1 MTFPDKN
8 SGCRHS
14 LCCDNNFFS
23 YTFVF
28 VRTTWVGGSWMRVW
42 RVWGQSKGTSMV
54 QNVLLTATEGTCMVQ
69 FGFLATTMGA
79 CMEQDVLLT
88 ATEGVSIV

>member
-1 MTFPDKN
+1 MIFSHMLLYLCVPRGWGEA
-8 SGCRHS
+8 GCVCGELR
-14 LCCDNNFFS
+14 
-23 YTFVF
+23 
-28 VRTTWVGGSWMRVW
+28 
-42 RVWGQSKGTSMV
+42 GQSKGASMV
-54 QNVLLTATEGTCMVQ
+54 LDVLPTATEGTCMVQ

>member
-1 MTFPDKN
+1 
-8 SGCRHS
+8 
-14 LCCDNNFFS
+14 
-23 YTFVF
+23 
-28 VRTTWVGGSWMRVW
+28 MRVW
-42 RVWGQSKGTSMV
+42 RVWGQSKGASLV
-54 QNVLLTATEGTCMVQ
+54 RDVLPTATEGTCMVQ